1 MPVAKYKKTKVA
13 MGDKPK
19 DTGYTEKSASASAT
33 RNCKAVGGKMVN
45 GKCVGG
51 AA

>member
-1 MPVAKYKKTKVA
+1 MQKKMSQKLA
-13 MGDKPK
+13 MGSIPPSSKK
-19 DTGYTEKSASASAT
+19 GYTKGSGSKAAI